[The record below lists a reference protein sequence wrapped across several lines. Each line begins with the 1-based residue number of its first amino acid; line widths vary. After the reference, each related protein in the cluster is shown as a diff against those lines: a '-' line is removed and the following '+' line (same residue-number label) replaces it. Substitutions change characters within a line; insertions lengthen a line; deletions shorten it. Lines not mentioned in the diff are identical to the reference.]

1 MSSAS
6 DFELLF
12 RYEYSRHPRLPPSP
26 PSGVLKHR
34 RADGIYD
41 RLHRADEERTTVRTA
56 CVNSAIK
63 KNECS
68 EDHKKTLSRQRS
80 WRCRAH
86 KRIVKL
92 SHQLADAGSDVF
104 LIVIPRNS
112 RNRVLGCISDRFRS
126 PAVDEEEVYRTTR
139 LLQAQNGSV
148 ATPTSLPPTGAR
160 RREQR
165 AREKFTEYNLH
176 RKDKYRH
183 KIRGLISED
192 DDEEMMDDEDG
203 T

>member
-1 MSSAS
+1 MRFSLDSRV
-6 DFELLF
+6 DVLQLF
-12 RYEYSRHPRLPPSP
+12 VR
-26 PSGVLKHR
+26 
-34 RADGIYD
+34 DG
-41 RLHRADEERTTVRTA
+41 L
-56 CVNSAIK
+56 
-63 KNECS
+63 
-68 EDHKKTLSRQRS
+68 
-80 WRCRAH
+80 
-86 KRIVKL
+86 
-92 SHQLADAGSDVF
+92 
-104 LIVIPRNS
+104 
-112 RNRVLGCISDRFRS
+112 
-126 PAVDEEEVYRTTR
+126 R